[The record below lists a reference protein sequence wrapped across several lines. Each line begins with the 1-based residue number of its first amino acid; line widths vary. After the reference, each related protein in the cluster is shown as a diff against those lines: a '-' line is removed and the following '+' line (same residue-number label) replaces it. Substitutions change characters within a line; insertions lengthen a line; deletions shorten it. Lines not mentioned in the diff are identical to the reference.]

1 VELSFERGVASPRRS
16 ALEKGIC
23 ALTERISAGG
33 TGEGKGRGHGRCCY
47 RGSLFIALAVQLCFV
62 LPQTVA
68 RKLTQWPVM
77 PTNRS

>member
-1 VELSFERGVASPRRS
+1 VAWPLLDAARWRRKK
-16 ALEKGIC
+16 AKGIC